1 MQWVSAEYGQQD
13 SKLIWKMTIDYCVIL
28 LLLSLCNCYM
38 YFQANI
44 FSEYNMEGVSVT
56 DANEIYL
63 ETVPE
68 NFVRCLRSAQNAKS
82 VKIKLTKKQT
92 PCLTFEVEL
101 VSNYLSVH
109 LIIARYF
116 INVTFMLK

>member
-1 MQWVSAEYGQQD
+1 MPDGSACYGGKICHPQLPCIVHVVVLQ
-13 SKLIWKMTIDYCVIL
+13 LFV
-28 LLLSLCNCYM
+28 CNCFM
-38 YFQANI
+38 YLQANI

-68 NFVRCLRSAQNAKS
+68 NLVRCLRSAQNAKS

-101 VSNYLSVH
+101 VSHY
-109 LIIARYF
+109 
-116 INVTFMLK
+116 

>member
-1 MQWVSAEYGQQD
+1 
-13 SKLIWKMTIDYCVIL
+13 
-28 LLLSLCNCYM
+28 
-38 YFQANI
+38 
-44 FSEYNMEGVSVT
+44 MEGVSVT

-101 VSNYLSVH
+101 VSILVFSNCKVFY
-109 LIIARYF
+109 
-116 INVTFMLK
+116 T